1 MQAYCSC
8 NYEEHNPHHSGPQFP
23 QPARQRMGSFLFNNN
38 PLLTLEL
45 LEKLKALNYLTRSDA
60 NKEAKPM
67 GMKIMPTK
75 IKLVMT

>member
-1 MQAYCSC
+1 
-8 NYEEHNPHHSGPQFP
+8 
-23 QPARQRMGSFLFNNN
+23 MGSFLFNNN

-75 IKLVMT
+75 IKLVMTWTPKVFQKVEKEMIWVENEQMH